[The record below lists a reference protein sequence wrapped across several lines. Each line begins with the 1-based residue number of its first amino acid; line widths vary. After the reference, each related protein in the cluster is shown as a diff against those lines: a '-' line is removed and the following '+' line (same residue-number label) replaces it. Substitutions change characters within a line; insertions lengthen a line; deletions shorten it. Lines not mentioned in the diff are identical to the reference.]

1 MTLRYE
7 AEALPEYGAA
17 VTKGG
22 EEIGVLTSPTETPRF
37 GKIGIAIV
45 PTVEAVVGNTLQV
58 AVGDGA
64 VDATV
69 DVLPIY
75 DTNKDRPRS

>member
-1 MTLRYE
+1 
-7 AEALPEYGAA
+7 

-22 EEIGVLTSPTETPRF
+22 EEIGVLTSPTDSPRF
-37 GKIGIAIV
+37 GKIGV
-45 PTVEAVVGNTLQV
+45 AVVRADRSSVGTTLEV
-58 AVGDGA
+58 AVGDGT
-64 VDATV
+64 VEATV